1 MGAKMVLSR
10 LPVPYRAWKV
20 MSAFEHGG
28 MNRPQYA
35 LDVFKRHWQRAAFE
49 KKDKG
54 GFVAL
59 ELGPGDSLFSA
70 LIAKAFGA
78 SKTYLVDV
86 GPFATSNFRS
96 YRSMVRL
103 LESNGFALPG
113 CAVASN
119 LEELLTACA
128 AVYLT
133 DGLSS
138 IKDIPTES
146 VDFVWSQAVL
156 EHVRRCDFEPLVRD
170 LKRIHKSCGVSSH
183 RVDLK
188 DHLGGALNNLR
199 FKHSVWE
206 SDFMVKSGF
215 YTNRIRFT
223 EMLRVFWECGFRS
236 ELVEVDRW
244 SKLPTPREKLT
255 KPFSALPSDE
265 LNISGFDVVLH

>member
-1 MGAKMVLSR
+1 MGAKIVLSR

-35 LDVFKRHWQRAAFE
+35 LDVFKRHWQRVAFE
-49 KKDKG
+49 KKHEG

-86 GPFATSNFRS
+86 GPFATSNFKS
-96 YRSMVRL
+96 YRAMAQL
-103 LESNGFALPG
+103 LESYGFDLPG
-113 CAVASN
+113 CSVASN
-119 LEELLTACA
+119 LEELLTACKTS
-128 AVYLT
+128 YLT
-133 DGLSS
+133 GGLSS
-138 IKDIPTES
+138 IEDIPSGS

-156 EHVRRCDFEPLVRD
+156 EHVRRRDFEPLMRE
-170 LKRIHKSCGVSSH
+170 LKRIQKSCGVSSH

-199 FKHSVWE
+199 FEHSIWE
-206 SDFMVKSGF
+206 SEFMVKSGF

-223 EMLRVFWECGFRS
+223 EMLRVFRESGFQTD
-236 ELVEVDRW
+236 LNAVDRW
-244 SKLPTPREKLT
+244 PQLPTPRKKLA